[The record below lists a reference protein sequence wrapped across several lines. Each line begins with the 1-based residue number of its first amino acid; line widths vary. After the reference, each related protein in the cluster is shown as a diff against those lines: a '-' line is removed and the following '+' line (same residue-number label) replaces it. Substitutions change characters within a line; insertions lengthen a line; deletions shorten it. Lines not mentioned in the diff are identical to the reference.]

1 MLLTQN
7 KLEHTKGLVTMLVLK
22 WEKEQRNFR
31 RQNPAETTY
40 SVDTYNGEKL
50 FQIQTYGS
58 PARQEKGK
66 ASQIL
71 QFNKQQAI
79 ELIEI
84 LKNEFT
90 L

>member
-1 MLLTQN
+1 
-7 KLEHTKGLVTMLVLK
+7 MLVDK

-31 RQNPAETTY
+31 KQNSGATTY
-40 SVDTYNGEKL
+40 SVDSFNGEKI

-58 PARQEKGK
+58 PTRQAKGI
-66 ASQIL
+66 ASQTL

-79 ELIEI
+79 ELIDI
-84 LKNEFT
+84 LKKEFA